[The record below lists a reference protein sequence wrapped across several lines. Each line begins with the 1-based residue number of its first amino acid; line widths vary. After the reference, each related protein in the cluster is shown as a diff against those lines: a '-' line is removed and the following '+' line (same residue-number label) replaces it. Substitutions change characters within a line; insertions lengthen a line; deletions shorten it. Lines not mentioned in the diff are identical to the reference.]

1 MYLLLNMEAPIP
13 LGFCGMRAYKIHQF
27 ADTVL
32 GFRNNL
38 EKHVNSWLYC
48 SFVMYSYYPS
58 VGKWL
63 AIEWTIFRQLVTG
76 FCQDPRAGSYP
87 NTQFLGS
94 VGWNYIVLLG
104 HGSSPLS
111 FPHGTELDDLVN
123 SEFLWDHMGTLTR
136 WVRWGSVQIN
146 YYENCP
152 EALFS
157 PTIV

>member
-32 GFRNNL
+32 GFRNHL

-111 FPHGTELDDLVN
+111 F
-123 SEFLWDHMGTLTR
+123 HMGQSWMTLLILSFYGTIWAHSQGGWDGEVFR
-136 WVRWGSVQIN
+136 LIIMKIVQK
-146 YYENCP
+146 P
-152 EALFS
+152 FS
-157 PTIV
+157 LLL